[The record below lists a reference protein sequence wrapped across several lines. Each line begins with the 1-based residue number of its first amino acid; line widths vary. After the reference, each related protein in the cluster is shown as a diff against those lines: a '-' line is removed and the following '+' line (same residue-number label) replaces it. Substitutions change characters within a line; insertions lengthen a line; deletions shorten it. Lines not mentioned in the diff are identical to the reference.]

1 MESGQ
6 YTRFSPLPVADN
18 VAQAGGSRDEN
29 AMDCAEDLDAWTGNR
44 RRTLWKNTCTQAALN
59 SHLTTA
65 ERALYAALAPSPQT
79 SVPLKAACRTWTDHL
94 WAQISVVCEEK
105 ESAELKRLRGSFWD
119 GEGEI
124 EGEPEV
130 LDPEVEE
137 DEEEEW
143 EREVMSSLESLA
155 TVAVEDGPPADSPY
169 HISQLNIILD
179 RTDALLE
186 SFADG
191 LKQKSYDETSP
202 E

>member
-1 MESGQ
+1 MS
-6 YTRFSPLPVADN
+6 F
-18 VAQAGGSRDEN
+18 
-29 AMDCAEDLDAWTGNR
+29 
-44 RRTLWKNTCTQAALN
+44 RTLLSCVLTYQIQ

-137 DEEEEW
+137 EEEEEW
-143 EREVMSSLESLA
+143 GREVMSSLESLA
-155 TVAVEDGPPADSPY
+155 TVAVEDGYVLPPTTKP
-169 HISQLNIILD
+169 ISRANASKIV
-179 RTDALLE
+179 LLQTAHTI
-186 SFADG
+186 F
-191 LKQKSYDETSP
+191 P
-202 E
+202 N